1 MKQIGLILI
10 LMLALAA
17 CNRKAEQQMWTTV
30 MEAKIYSVAAQS
42 GGQIKQIMVTEGD
55 TIASGKIVAKLDDQQ
70 YRFSMEHL
78 QASLRELEAQK
89 NLYQSQISLAAADRD
104 YQNSRQQRNETLYE
118 EAVIPL
124 QQFEDGEIIARKAE
138 LQLESATKNLQLVE
152 AKRAALQAQMKSVQK
167 QIDDCVIVSSFSGRV
182 ETLFFDE
189 GEMLPPMTQ
198 LAEIVATQSMEANIY
213 VSEELLAALKPGM
226 KLKLKVNGY
235 PNDIPAE
242 IIRISNKAE
251 FTPKTVLTPDNR
263 SVMVYAIR
271 LRAENPE
278 GILKDGMPVDVYLP

>member
-42 GGQIKQIMVTEGD
+42 GGQIKQISVTEGD

-213 VSEELLAALKPGM
+213 VSEELLAALKSGM

>member
-1 MKQIGLILI
+1 MRQIGLMVIL
-10 LMLALAA
+10 LLALAA

-30 MEAKIYSVAAQS
+30 MEAEIYSVAAQS
-42 GGQIKQIMVTEGD
+42 GGQIKQILVKEGEK
-55 TIASGKIVAKLDDQQ
+55 IESGKIVAKLDDRQ
-70 YRFSMEHL
+70 YRFSMEQL

-89 NLYQSQISLAAADRD
+89 NLYQSQIALAAADRD
-104 YQNSRQQRNETLYE
+104 YQNNRQQRNETLYE

-124 QQFEDGEIIARKAE
+124 QQFEDGELVQRKAE
-138 LQLESATKNLQLVE
+138 LQYESATKNLQLVE
-152 AKRAALQAQMKSVQK
+152 AKRAALQAQLKSVQK

-182 ETLFFDE
+182 EALFFDE

-226 KLKLKVNGY
+226 PLKLKVNGHK
-235 PNDIPAE
+235 NDLPAE